1 MPLLAPVTTA
11 VSIHI
16 SLYFRYTFSMK
27 NIYITDLDH
36 TFLRNDLSLSDY
48 TKTIWNAKA
57 DTALVSVATARTYKK
72 TVQFLKGI
80 HINIPMILLDGALI
94 ATIDKKIIDTKFI
107 TKEVADTIINEGGKF
122 GIYPFVLALADQNL
136 NEAFLYSSIL
146 NEHQKNV
153 LTRYSKDDNLKECK
167 NLRAMDDNFKIV
179 YMGEEQLLRNL
190 EKHLK
195 QIFGESL
202 KFILAPEA
210 YVGCYFLTVLHK
222 NADKS
227 HGILSVSQESNFE
240 LSNLTVFGDNFNDLG
255 MFELAKIAVAVAN
268 AQEEVKKYADIILPH
283 TNDEDAVAKYLQG
296 V

>member
-1 MPLLAPVTTA
+1 
-11 VSIHI
+11 
-16 SLYFRYTFSMK
+16 MK
-27 NIYITDLDH
+27 KIYITDLDH

-57 DTALVSVATARTYKK
+57 DSALLSVATARTYKK
-72 TVQFLKGI
+72 TAEFLKGI
-80 HINIPMILLDGALI
+80 HVNTPMILLDGALI
-94 ATIDKKIIDTKFI
+94 ATMEGKIIETKFI
-107 TKEVADTIINEGGKF
+107 TQEVADIIIEEGRKF

-146 NEHQKNV
+146 NEYQKSV
-153 LTRYSKDDNLKECK
+153 LTRYSRDDNLQECQ
-167 NLRAMDDNFKIV
+167 NLRAMRDNFKIV

-195 QIFGESL
+195 QIFGDAL

-210 YVGCYFLTVLHK
+210 YVGCWFLTVLHK

-227 HGILSVSQESNFE
+227 HGILSVSEQSNFE

-255 MFELAKIAVAVAN
+255 MFELANTAVAVAN
-268 AQEEVKKYADIILPH
+268 AQEEVKKFADIVLPY
-283 TNDEDAVAKYLQG
+283 TNDEDGVAKYLEG